1 MRNIVIYSLATAI
14 VSSSSGS
21 VCAARASAWSK
32 SSSRL
37 SSPSFVLA
45 MPRGG
50 ASGESYEA
58 KLESAKSRAIEKAY
72 VKVGARLYF
81 PKNENDI
88 IRGIVSSGLP
98 PNDAIYH
105 FLGFSNFAFLSPLPH
120 PFSPFS
126 SLH

>member
-50 ASGESYEA
+50 ASSGESYEA

-72 VKVGARLYF
+72 VKVGARSLYF
-81 PKNENDI
+81 PKKMQNDI
-88 IRGIVSSGLP
+88 LRGIMSRP
-98 PNDAIYH
+98 A
-105 FLGFSNFAFLSPLPH
+105 
-120 PFSPFS
+120 
-126 SLH
+126 SLE